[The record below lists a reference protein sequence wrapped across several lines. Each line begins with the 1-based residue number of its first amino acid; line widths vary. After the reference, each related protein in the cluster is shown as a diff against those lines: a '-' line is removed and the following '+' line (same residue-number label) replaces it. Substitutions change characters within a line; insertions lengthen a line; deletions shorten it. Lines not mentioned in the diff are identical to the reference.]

1 MALPVRFEEGVPLAI
16 AVADKNRLR
25 PIARQ
30 VAGIDAHSG
39 AGLSIH
45 TVGDATD
52 HRLVREG
59 AVPVVP
65 VEGVRLL
72 VVGHQKV
79 RPGVSVDIGHGDAQR
94 LAAGAVQASSSRY
107 VREGAVPVIVI
118 KYRSIARVILRG
130 AHVRLAPRVPANLV
144 GLGTPAEIAADEQ
157 VEIAVPVVVH
167 PGTTRAEP
175 SSPNPCL

>member
-1 MALPVRFEEGVPLAI
+1 MGVPR
-16 AVADKNRLR
+16 K
-25 PIARQ
+25 
-30 VAGIDAHSG
+30 GIG
-39 AGLSIH
+39 
-45 TVGDATD
+45 
-52 HRLVREG
+52 
-59 AVPVVP
+59 
-65 VEGVRLL
+65 LL
-72 VVGHQKV
+72 VGGPHKV
-79 RPGVSVDIGHGDAQR
+79 RPAVPVDIGHGDAER

-118 KYRSIARVILRG
+118 KRRSIARVVLRG

-175 SSPNPCL
+175 SS